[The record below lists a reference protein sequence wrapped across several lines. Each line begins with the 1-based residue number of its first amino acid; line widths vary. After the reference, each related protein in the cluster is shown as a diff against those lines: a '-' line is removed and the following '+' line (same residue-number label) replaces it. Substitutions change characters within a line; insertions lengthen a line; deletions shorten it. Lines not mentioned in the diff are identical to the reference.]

1 MRQALTRCSPKH
13 SGSKPQ
19 DTSPPGVWLLG
30 FGGGAVAG
38 CGCVPVGSCG
48 TQYSGGLTGGPG
60 KSSRSEPSHGARVPA
75 ALLKLI

>member
-1 MRQALTRCSPKH
+1 MVLAVGLWP
-13 SGSKPQ
+13 
-19 DTSPPGVWLLG
+19 
-30 FGGGAVAG
+30 AVAG